1 MGKKISLPLASFDVH
16 LENYQSLIK
25 EFRKNNDI
33 SHLIDVL
40 NNSCWTS
47 DLTSK
52 VFGEDYDAL
61 VLTDKS
67 QKIVWVSDGFREMTG
82 YSKKF
87 ATGKKPAF
95 IQGKMTSLNIKKQIR
110 EELKTNQTFRGSLL
124 NYKKNGQTYI
134 CQINI
139 LPIYNLDEKLEYFL
153 AIEKEVP
160 AAS

>member
-1 MGKKISLPLASFDVH
+1 
-16 LENYQSLIK
+16 
-25 EFRKNNDI
+25 
-33 SHLIDVL
+33 
-40 NNSCWTS
+40 
-47 DLTSK
+47 
-52 VFGEDYDAL
+52 
-61 VLTDKS
+61 
-67 QKIVWVSDGFREMTG
+67 
-82 YSKKF
+82 
-87 ATGKKPAF
+87 
-95 IQGKMTSLNIKKQIR
+95 MTSLNIKKQIR